1 MWLGPFFR
9 RSGPA
14 VVRHNSLHLLASVH
28 RRGRAQPGIPRPLSP
43 SLVVSLQRLRPPPSL
58 PCQSLSAASNAAA
71 TAALLDLHPSS
82 PVTAAV
88 SAQVGP
94 LCACLLPRSPYSRRP
109 PEPPVLPKQVDS
121 LLSPDVF
128 NRPDV
133 VLSLQVVGAP
143 ASWAAAAAA
152 GGAGVLTHLTSDT
165 DAVAASLAPLAGH
178 AVQDS
183 CAGACS
189 DAACVAT
196 VLGGGQL
203 LRSEVEAL
211 SPATAASLGC
221 FFTSLRAAVAAPDAA
236 LLLGRLDLSELASS
250 TVAGAAVLA
259 AAQEVLKAARGEA
272 AAMQLVFLDATPA
285 TPLSSLRPEGVQR
298 RKLRAAW
305 HATARHLAQALPS
318 DATAPAPA
326 AAASSR
332 DVNAWYAKVAGF
344 GVGIMLLVAIIGT
357 VIALCT
363 LPTGQDTLLYA
374 RNKGD

>member
-1 MWLGPFFR
+1 
-9 RSGPA
+9 
-14 VVRHNSLHLLASVH
+14 
-28 RRGRAQPGIPRPLSP
+28 
-43 SLVVSLQRLRPPPSL
+43 
-58 PCQSLSAASNAAA
+58 
-71 TAALLDLHPSS
+71 
-82 PVTAAV
+82 
-88 SAQVGP
+88 
-94 LCACLLPRSPYSRRP
+94 
-109 PEPPVLPKQVDS
+109 VDS

-152 GGAGVLTHLTSDT
+152 GGAGVLTPLTSDA
-165 DAVAASLAPLAGH
+165 DAVAASLAPLDGH

-196 VLGGGQL
+196 LLGGGAP
-203 LRSEVEAL
+203 LRAEVEAL
-211 SPATAASLGC
+211 SPATTASLGC

-250 TVAGAAVLA
+250 SVAGAAVLS

-272 AAMQLVFLDATPA
+272 AATQLVFLDAQPA
-285 TPLSSLRPEGVQR
+285 TALSTLRPEGVQR

-305 HATARHLAQALPS
+305 HATARHLAALPS
-318 DATAPAPA
+318 EVTAPAPAPASA

>member
-211 SPATAASLGC
+211 SPL
-221 FFTSLRAAVAAPDAA
+221 
-236 LLLGRLDLSELASS
+236 
-250 TVAGAAVLA
+250 
-259 AAQEVLKAARGEA
+259 
-272 AAMQLVFLDATPA
+272 
-285 TPLSSLRPEGVQR
+285 
-298 RKLRAAW
+298 
-305 HATARHLAQALPS
+305 
-318 DATAPAPA
+318 
-326 AAASSR
+326 AASSPACAQR
-332 DVNAWYAKVAGF
+332 SPPLTPPSSWAAWTCLSWRLAPLPAPPSWQPPRRCSRRP
-344 GVGIMLLVAIIGT
+344 GVRLLPCSWCSWT
-357 VIALCT
+357 
-363 LPTGQDTLLYA
+363 P
-374 RNKGD
+374 RRRRR